1 VGGVCARARPNRR
14 RTTTRGGG
22 GRLAWRARH
31 FHRPA
36 LRTELDAALAAN
48 ANVVDLSEATFIDSS
63 VVGVLFDAA
72 TPPVRIVAI
81 AAAPGTL
88 PRRLIDM
95 LALTAT
101 VPVFD
106 SREASVAYATS
117 EHT

>member
-1 VGGVCARARPNRR
+1 VPELGQIVVE
-14 RTTTRGGG
+14 
-22 GRLAWRARH
+22 RLPEVVVVALLGEH
-31 FHRPA
+31 DISTVPA

-106 SREASVAYATS
+106 SREAAVAYATS

>member
-1 VGGVCARARPNRR
+1 MPELGQIVVE
-14 RTTTRGGG
+14 
-22 GRLAWRARH
+22 RLPEVVVVALLGEH
-31 FHRPA
+31 DISTVPA

-106 SREASVAYATS
+106 SREAAVAYATS

>member
-1 VGGVCARARPNRR
+1 VPELGQIVVE
-14 RTTTRGGG
+14 
-22 GRLAWRARH
+22 RLPQVVVVALLGEH
-31 FHRPA
+31 DISTVPA

-106 SREASVAYATS
+106 SREAAVAYATS
-117 EHT
+117 EHA

>member
-1 VGGVCARARPNRR
+1 VPELGQIVVE
-14 RTTTRGGG
+14 
-22 GRLAWRARH
+22 RLPEVVVVALLGEH
-31 FHRPA
+31 DISTVPA

-106 SREASVAYATS
+106 SREAAVAYATN

>member
-1 VGGVCARARPNRR
+1 
-14 RTTTRGGG
+14 
-22 GRLAWRARH
+22 
-31 FHRPA
+31 
-36 LRTELDAALAAN
+36 
-48 ANVVDLSEATFIDSS
+48 
-63 VVGVLFDAA
+63 VGVLFDAA

>member
-1 VGGVCARARPNRR
+1 VPELGQIVVE
-14 RTTTRGGG
+14 
-22 GRLAWRARH
+22 RLPQVVVVALLGEH
-31 FHRPA
+31 DISTVPA

-106 SREASVAYATS
+106 SREAAVAYATS

>member
-1 VGGVCARARPNRR
+1 VPELGQIVVE
-14 RTTTRGGG
+14 
-22 GRLAWRARH
+22 RLPEVVVVALLGEH
-31 FHRPA
+31 DISTVPA

-106 SREASVAYATS
+106 SREASVAHATS